1 MRKSE
6 HPGFVFEG
14 ELTKEQLAFFDK
26 NGFIK
31 FRGFLSQDTVN
42 LFIEEIKRIE
52 KQLLSEGVE
61 YVNGIPLKFGIDTN
75 GKIMIQRMAFLNQ
88 FSKPMSDF
96 LKEPRLQEFLKF
108 LGPYDGR
115 IGENEKDGLILNHYI
130 NTDNSNFSQLG
141 WHTDSPRDLFLGLRR
156 IMPMLNVGIHLDDCP
171 FENGGLRVIP
181 GTHKQ
186 NIFRMLFRKKYFIDH
201 KTDKDEVGMDVKA
214 GDLTV
219 HDGRL
224 WHRGAQSPLTGEAS
238 RRRVMYV
245 PVVTGEYRPK
255 HKDSPVPFYHKLGA
269 IILINKKVK
278 LDPETYK
285 KEALKTEKVEA

>member
-1 MRKSE
+1 MKKSD

-14 ELTKEQLAFFDK
+14 QLTEEQLAFFDK

-31 FRGFLSQDTVN
+31 FRNFIDPETVI
-42 LFIEEIKRIE
+42 LFREEIRRIE
-52 KQLLSEGVE
+52 HELLSAGVE
-61 YVNGIPLKFGIDTN
+61 FVNGIPLKYGIDTN
-75 GKIMIQRMAFLNQ
+75 GEVMIQRMAFLNQ

-96 LKEPRLQEFLKF
+96 LKQPRVQELVKL

-115 IGENEKDGLILNHYI
+115 VSENEKDGLILNHYI
-130 NTDNSNFSQLG
+130 NTDNSNWSRIG

-156 IMPMLNVGIHLDDCP
+156 IMPMLNVGLHLDDCP

-186 NIFRMLFRKKYFIDH
+186 NIFRLLFRKKYFIDH
-201 KTDKDEVGMDVKA
+201 NTDKDEVGMDIQA

-219 HDGRL
+219 HDGRI

-245 PVVTGEYRPK
+245 PVVTGKYRPK
-255 HKDSPVPFYHKLGA
+255 HKDSPIPFYHKLGA
-269 IILINKKVK
+269 LILVK
-278 LDPETYK
+278 HKIKPEKGVKGEVTLLREK
-285 KEALKTEKVEA
+285 AEA